1 MKMKKGFVILLLLFA
16 TTVNAQQKTKKEF
29 KNTIKYNVTNP
40 FIFGKDVII
49 LGYERVVNKHQSIMV
64 NFGRTALPK
73 LATINTDSMNIIKS
87 NKNTG
92 MNFSAEY
99 RFYLG
104 KENKYNAPRGI
115 YIAPYYSYN
124 SFRKENTW
132 SLTKFDFNGEVNTD
146 LSLKV
151 QTVGVELGYQFVFW
165 DRLAVDF
172 VMLGP
177 GYANYKLKAGINT
190 TLSPANQIDLLE
202 EINNY
207 LSDKLPGYNFVIP
220 EKEFTTTGS
229 TATNSFNFR
238 YLIQVG
244 FRF

>member
-1 MKMKKGFVILLLLFA
+1 MKQGVLFLLLFFVA
-16 TTVNAQQKTKKEF
+16 TANAQEKVRKEF

-40 FIFGKDVII
+40 FIFGKDVVI
-49 LGYERVVNKHQSIMV
+49 LGYERVLNKHHTLMV

-73 LATINTDSMNIIKS
+73 IASFNADSINLMRS
-87 NKNTG
+87 NKNSG
-92 MNFSAEY
+92 LNFSAEY

-104 KENKYNAPRGI
+104 KVNKYNAPRGV
-115 YIAPYYSYN
+115 YLAPFYSYN

-132 SLTKFDFNGEVNTD
+132 SLTKFDYNGEVNTD

-165 DRLAVDF
+165 NRLAVDF

-177 GYANYKLKAGINT
+177 GFANYKLNAGINT
-190 TLSPANQIDLLE
+190 TLSPANKLE
-202 EINNY
+202 LFQNINDY
-207 LSDKLPGYNFVIP
+207 LTEKLPGYNFVIP
-220 EKEFTTTGS
+220 ENEFTTTGS
-229 TATNSFNFR
+229 CSSNSFNFR
-238 YLIQVG
+238 YFIQIG

>member
-1 MKMKKGFVILLLLFA
+1 
-16 TTVNAQQKTKKEF
+16 
-29 KNTIKYNVTNP
+29 
-40 FIFGKDVII
+40 
-49 LGYERVVNKHQSIMV
+49 
-64 NFGRTALPK
+64 
-73 LATINTDSMNIIKS
+73 
-87 NKNTG
+87 
-92 MNFSAEY
+92 
-99 RFYLG
+99 
-104 KENKYNAPRGI
+104 
-115 YIAPYYSYN
+115 
-124 SFRKENTW
+124 
-132 SLTKFDFNGEVNTD
+132 
-146 LSLKV
+146 LKV

-190 TLSPANQIDLLE
+190 TLSPANQLELLE
-202 EINNY
+202 KINNY

>member
-1 MKMKKGFVILLLLFA
+1 
-16 TTVNAQQKTKKEF
+16 
-29 KNTIKYNVTNP
+29 
-40 FIFGKDVII
+40 
-49 LGYERVVNKHQSIMV
+49 MV

-132 SLTKFDFNGEVNTD
+132 SLTKFDYNGEVNTD

-190 TLSPANQIDLLE
+190 TLSPANQLELLE
-202 EINNY
+202 KINNY

-229 TATNSFNFR
+229 TTTNSFNFR